1 MTVTQRVMKLSKYM
15 ITLPESKISIFL
27 IFTFSFLAG
36 GIMGC
41 LDIGLN
47 MEEVVYSFLSGGAT
61 IFFLLG
67 LTTMA
72 SGGLV
77 HSAVNLL
84 KKRHMKQ
91 KQALFLSF
99 VSMFITCLVL
109 VAGDVI
115 CKFIVIRHTLW
126 ICNRDTYHLEYI
138 QYKIHTG
145 TYNRINTSDT
155 DVKYVCTYQLHNNGD
170 NQSELCS
177 KSIP

>member
-27 IFTFSFLAG
+27 IFTFSFLTG

-41 LDIGLN
+41 LDPGLKL
-47 MEEVVYSFLSGGAT
+47 EEVVYSFLSGGAS

-67 LTTMA
+67 MTTMA

-77 HSAVNLL
+77 HSCVNAL

-99 VSMFITCLVL
+99 VYSLDITCQVQ
-109 VAGDVI
+109 VPARFAAFFFSAKRKI
-115 CKFIVIRHTLW
+115 IVS
-126 ICNRDTYHLEYI
+126 NPSS
-138 QYKIHTG
+138 
-145 TYNRINTSDT
+145 RI
-155 DVKYVCTYQLHNNGD
+155 
-170 NQSELCS
+170 
-177 KSIP
+177 